1 MNEQITNNFYT
12 GNSNKFGFGNYESGI
27 IDYRKML
34 AGYDYPSLQNNTIN
48 KYFSSNPTSK
58 SLSLPSIYN
67 TNASLPTDFTN
78 SNAQPLKTLNPHQ
91 FQGFDNYGFMHSQ
104 PRQVPHMNFNPP
116 LIEQQMLEEKARR
129 LEYKNRLDLERA
141 RMMLVDRYIGNGRF
155 REFLDRNKDWIMYNK
170 IQQDMNMSMNP
181 YMNGYYYGNNNM
193 NGNQM
198 LPNINEHH
206 HHHHKHK
213 CKSKKAKKKKKK
225 ERKESTSKEKE
236 KEKEK
241 ENEKEK
247 EKEYTHKKLDSLLKQ
262 GTTMLNFQNLPT
274 QTIFENPSQQPRK
287 PTRMPTLRS
296 IIVNELN
303 QQNNT
308 LTSNKFAAVT
318 KDNILA
324 SSPRKKKQKFLRA
337 NPIYDELIRQ
347 NNLLETKSKK
357 NEELGNFYENNP
369 QNYKLLN
376 NKDYLF
382 EVMRLICDNSG
393 RPQLAVAYKNI
404 IDEQKGREWDPYIQ
418 LEKKEKE
425 ALEEKIR
432 LEAEKIMEDKMQEY
446 NDYRDLEKQKE
457 DDLVFEKEEEE
468 EEIETRKIARK
479 MNYIRIHK
487 LPDFHYV
494 KKEDQKIKDGYKAG
508 DGISDDNSY
517 HESNRNDLHK
527 STIKTENKDKGNRQN
542 EKELS
547 LRTISTFS

>member
-67 TNASLPTDFTN
+67 TNANLPTDFTY
-78 SNAQPLKTLNPHQ
+78 SNAQPLKTLNPQQ

-170 IQQDMNMSMNP
+170 MQQDMNMNP
-181 YMNGYYYGNNNM
+181 YMNGYYYGSNND
-193 NGNQM
+193 NQM
-198 LPNINEHH
+198 LPNINEHC
-206 HHHHKHK
+206 HHHK
-213 CKSKKAKKKKKK
+213 CKKAKKKKKK
-225 ERKESTSKEKE
+225 RKQESPS

-241 ENEKEK
+241 ENEKE
-247 EKEYTHKKLDSLLKQ
+247 YFNKKLDSLIKQ
-262 GTTMLNFQNLPT
+262 GTTMLNLKDLPTQT
-274 QTIFENPSQQPRK
+274 QTIFENPSQQQRK
-287 PTRMPTLRS
+287 PTKMPTLRS
-296 IIVNELN
+296 IIVNEIN

-357 NEELGNFYENNP
+357 NEELGNYYENNP

-393 RPQLAVAYKNI
+393 RPQMAVAYKNI
-404 IDEQKGREWDPYIQ
+404 IDDQKGREWDPYIK

-432 LEAEKIMEDKMQEY
+432 IEADKIMEDKMQEY

-457 DDLVFEKEEEE
+457 DDLVFEKEEKEE
-468 EEIETRKIARK
+468 HVETRKIAKK

-494 KKEDQKIKDGYKAG
+494 KKEDQKIKDGYKVG
-508 DGISDDNSY
+508 DDISEDSSYNNS
-517 HESNRNDLHK
+517 NCNDLHK
-527 STIKTENKDKGNRQN
+527 TVIKDKDKGNNQQ
-542 EKELS
+542 EKEMS
-547 LRTISTFS
+547 MKSVSTFS

>member
-1 MNEQITNNFYT
+1 
-12 GNSNKFGFGNYESGI
+12 
-27 IDYRKML
+27 
-34 AGYDYPSLQNNTIN
+34 
-48 KYFSSNPTSK
+48 
-58 SLSLPSIYN
+58 
-67 TNASLPTDFTN
+67 
-78 SNAQPLKTLNPHQ
+78 
-91 FQGFDNYGFMHSQ
+91 
-104 PRQVPHMNFNPP
+104 
-116 LIEQQMLEEKARR
+116 
-129 LEYKNRLDLERA
+129 
-141 RMMLVDRYIGNGRF
+141 
-155 REFLDRNKDWIMYNK
+155 
-170 IQQDMNMSMNP
+170 MNP

-198 LPNINEHH
+198 LPNIKEHH

-303 QQNNT
+303 PQNKT

-432 LEAEKIMEDKMQEY
+432 LEAEKIIEDKMQEY

-457 DDLVFEKEEEE
+457 DGLVFEKEEEE
-468 EEIETRKIARK
+468 EEVETRKIARN